1 MGLCQVMCWEF
12 ALKKAVQRNEKKM
25 KMRMA
30 VSCFLFWFLQ
40 KNIVQVAAV
49 LIDDIT
55 AQGDVYIHHKPTSWI
70 RLYM

>member
-1 MGLCQVMCWEF
+1 
-12 ALKKAVQRNEKKM
+12 
-25 KMRMA
+25 MRMA

-55 AQGDVYIHHKPTSWI
+55 AQGDVYIHYKPTS
-70 RLYM
+70 

>member
-1 MGLCQVMCWEF
+1 
-12 ALKKAVQRNEKKM
+12 
-25 KMRMA
+25 MA

-40 KNIVQVAAV
+40 VQVAAV

-55 AQGDVYIHHKPTSWI
+55 AQGDVYIHYKPTSWN